1 MTKPVKTRRV
11 LVTGANGVLGTGF
24 ELAAGEFPAVE
35 FVFSGSKICDLT
47 RLDEVRKHFDDVKP
61 HAVVHLA
68 AKSGGI
74 ELLTGFPATVLRD
87 NLLMNLNVLEA
98 ARIGKIEKTVMTLST
113 GMYPDKV
120 SYPIKEEFIH
130 DGEPHPSVYS
140 YAYAKRIVEPS
151 VRAYRKEFG
160 LDVIGLVPNGI
171 FGENSNFKH
180 GEATMLPSLIR
191 RFYENREGD
200 APLTVWGDGSPLR
213 EYTYARDLARAYMWC
228 VDNYSDAQILHVG
241 TTEEVS
247 VREVALSIA
256 EELGI
261 DAGRIEFDATK
272 PAGQFRKGT
281 DNSKFVNLSGFTYT
295 PFREGLRRT
304 VRWFREN
311 YPGKVRL

>member
-1 MTKPVKTRRV
+1 MQTRKARRI

-24 ELAAGEFPAVE
+24 ELTAAEFPDVD
-35 FVFSGSKICDLT
+35 FVYSGSKVCDLT
-47 RLDEVRKHFDDVKP
+47 QLDEVRRHFDEVKP
-61 HAVVHLA
+61 DAVLHLA

-74 ELLTGFPATVLRD
+74 ELLTGHPASVLRD
-87 NLLMNLNVLEA
+87 NLQMNLNVLEA
-98 ARIGKIEKTVMTLST
+98 ARIGKIRKTVMTLST

-120 SYPIKEEFIH
+120 SYPIKEEYIH
-130 DGEPHPSVYS
+130 DGEPHSSVYS

-151 VRAYRKEFG
+151 IRAYRKEFEM
-160 LDVIGLVPNGI
+160 DVIGLVPNGI

-213 EYTYARDLARAYMWC
+213 EYTYARDLARAYMWT

-247 VREVALSIA
+247 VKDVALLIA
-256 EELGI
+256 DELGI
-261 DAGRIEFDATK
+261 DKERIVFDASK

-281 DNSKFVNLSGFTYT
+281 DNSKFVSLSGFRYT
-295 PFREGLRRT
+295 PFREGLHKT
-304 VRWFREN
+304 IKWFREN
-311 YPGKVRL
+311 YPDKVRL